1 MPYASETASGPGFPV
16 STAMIPPARS
26 FLNGSTGAAPS
37 RTEAVLDAIKHAILA
52 GELRPGQGLVETELA
67 QLLGVSKT
75 PVREALKTLAGAG
88 LVTMSPYRGATVRAI
103 DPASAAAIY
112 DLRVLLEP
120 EAVRRAVQDS
130 TVQASAVQA
139 GAVQAGAVQ
148 AGAVQADGVQAG
160 AGRPDDGT
168 WTAAQAA
175 LAAADAAADRAQRSL
190 ANREF
195 HRTLYLACGNSL
207 LVKVLDDL
215 RDQTALVS
223 VLSWE
228 QGASWQQE
236 AAEHRAILAAARSGA
251 ADEAAALLHAH
262 IAGFAGRHFPEP
274 VRGAPAPATEW
285 STDAD

>member
-1 MPYASETASGPGFPV
+1 MPYASESAGGPGCPV

-112 DLRVLLEP
+112 DLRLLLEP
-120 EAVRRAVQDS
+120 EAVRRAVLAS
-130 TVQASAVQA
+130 TVQAAVVS
-139 GAVQAGAVQ
+139 GRRGS
-148 AGAVQADGVQAG
+148 GRRGSG
-160 AGRPDDGT
+160 RRPGRPDEGT

-175 LAAADAAADRAQRSL
+175 LAASDAAADQAQRSL

-207 LVKVLDDL
+207 LVKTLDDL

-274 VRGAPAPATEW
+274 ARGAPAPATEW

>member
-1 MPYASETASGPGFPV
+1 
-16 STAMIPPARS
+16 MIPPARS

-88 LVTMSPYRGATVRAI
+88 LVTMSPYRGAAVRAI

-112 DLRVLLEP
+112 DLRLLLEP
-120 EAVRRAVQDS
+120 EAVRRAVQAS
-130 TVQASAVQA
+130 TAQAGGVQASTAQA
-139 GAVQAGAVQ
+139 GGVRAG
-148 AGAVQADGVQAG
+148 GVQAG
-160 AGRPDDGT
+160 AGGPDEGA
-168 WTAAQAA
+168 WTTAQAA
-175 LAAADAAADRAQRSL
+175 LAVSDAAADQAQRSL

-207 LVKVLDDL
+207 LVKTLDDL

-223 VLSWE
+223 VMSWE

-251 ADEAAALLHAH
+251 ADEAAALPHAH

-274 VRGAPAPATEW
+274 ARGAPAPATEW

>member
-1 MPYASETASGPGFPV
+1 MV
-16 STAMIPPARS
+16 PPARS

-67 QLLGVSKT
+67 QMLGVSKT

-103 DPASAAAIY
+103 DAGSAAAIY
-112 DLRVLLEP
+112 DLRLLLEP
-120 EAVRRAVQDS
+120 EGVRRAVQ
-130 TVQASAVQA
+130 AGLEQA
-139 GAVQAGAVQ
+139 GLEQAGPEQ
-148 AGAVQADGVQAG
+148 AGPDQAG
-160 AGRPDDGT
+160 PDQAGPGGRAGLAAGP
-168 WTAAQAA
+168 WAAAQAA
-175 LAAADAAADRAQRSL
+175 LAASDAAADQAQRSL

-195 HRTLYLACGNSL
+195 HRALYLACGNPL
-207 LVKVLDDL
+207 LVKTLDDL

-236 AAEHRAILAAARSGA
+236 AAEHRVILAAARSGA
-251 ADEAAALLHAH
+251 AGEAAALLHAH

-274 VRGAPAPATEW
+274 ERATPAPATEW

>member
-1 MPYASETASGPGFPV
+1 MPYASESAGRRGFRV

-112 DLRVLLEP
+112 DLRLLLEP
-120 EAVRRAVQDS
+120 EAVRRAVQ
-130 TVQASAVQA
+130 ASAVQA
-139 GAVQAGAVQ
+139 SS
-148 AGAVQADGVQAG
+148 VQADGVLAG
-160 AGRPDDGT
+160 AGRPDEGT

-175 LAAADAAADRAQRSL
+175 LAASDAAADQAQRSL

>member
-1 MPYASETASGPGFPV
+1 MAEAAMDSLVIPVGGALRAGSVGAIPLRTA
-16 STAMIPPARS
+16 
-26 FLNGSTGAAPS
+26 
-37 RTEAVLDAIKHAILA
+37 AVLDAIKHAILA
-52 GELRPGQGLVETELA
+52 GELKPGQSLVEAELA
-67 QLLGVSKT
+67 QALGVSKT

-88 LVTMSPYRGATVRAI
+88 LVTMSPYRGAAVRAI
-103 DPASAAAIY
+103 DAEAARAIY
-112 DLRVLLEP
+112 DLRLLLEP
-120 EAVRRAVQDS
+120 EAVRRAIR
-130 TVQASAVQA
+130 ASAPQA
-139 GAVQAGAVQ
+139 GG
-148 AGAVQADGVQAG
+148 GHAG
-160 AGRPDDGT
+160 AGRPDDGA
-168 WTAAQAA
+168 WSAAQAA
-175 LAAADAAADRAQRSL
+175 LAASDAAADQAQRSL

-195 HRTLYLACGNSL
+195 HRALYLACGNSL
-207 LVKVLDDL
+207 LVKALDDL

-236 AAEHRAILAAARSGA
+236 APEHRAILAAASSGA